1 MSSDY
6 TIVRARSS
14 SDVSAA
20 ATLFTTYVASLNID
34 LTYQNI
40 VEELSSLPGK
50 YSPPNGELILARTA
64 GSEQPGEP
72 IGCVAVRPLPLANLP
87 NCCEM
92 KRLYVAPGGRGKGL
106 GKALVKAALLAAKEL
121 GYEHVRL
128 DTLRT
133 MDVARKLYI
142 AEGFVEC
149 GPYYDTPIQG
159 TIFMAKAF

>member
-20 ATLFTTYVASLNID
+20 ATLFSAYVASLNID

-50 YSPPNGELILARTA
+50 YSPPTGELFLARTT
-64 GSEQPGEP
+64 GSKQPGEP
-72 IGCVAVRPLPLANLP
+72 IGCVAVRSLSLADVP
-87 NCCEM
+87 HCCEM
-92 KRLYVAPGGRGKGL
+92 KRLYVAPGGRGNGL
-106 GKALVKAALLAAKEL
+106 GKALVRAALLAAKEL
-121 GYEHVRL
+121 GYENIRL
-128 DTLRT
+128 DTLHT
-133 MDVARKLYI
+133 MEAARKLYA

-149 GPYYDTPIQG
+149 GQYYDTPIQG
-159 TIFMAKAF
+159 TVFMAKAF